1 MKKFLFTVAS
11 IVLVGLAAHANNEM
25 VAFSENEIT
34 LDGGQSTELVLSVVN
49 QPYTTVSGVQYNFIM
64 YDENGQQLD
73 HGCHLEFLP
82 EYGTS
87 EAWAWFGL
95 IMVGSNSQV
104 YHNGTTV
111 NSTNGTYH
119 QTDTWDDEG
128 DYMPI
133 NVYGV
138 ENVHVTYT
146 GKYNVIMSNVSSNKV
161 FTTDMSY
168 PLQVLKFTV
177 KVDEGWEGNY
187 AELRLVKAEHIYNDG
202 NSERIENQDGI
213 IVLRINNGSAAPTV
227 QTGAPTFRGFAENGV
242 QAFNVEIMPTEPSD
256 IYYRV
261 MSGYYDGEYTE
272 CSEWME
278 YQDIL
283 TFTQVG
289 RYRIEAQAIAQ
300 GKLPSDV
307 ISYEFIVTAID
318 TPAPEITWTADNG
331 VLTVTATGQGTVR
344 LYIDGVAVPNPYI
357 ENYDI
362 YEGINYTATAT
373 AKVDGWGIS
382 PTTTVA
388 IVVEPIAAPV
398 APAKPVVT
406 FNEEGDVL
414 NVAVSAEADATLFVN
429 GKQVSNPYGY
439 EVQRTYSYQTIDV
452 VTYAV
457 RDNLTSEVVDTTY
470 VMAPLDKKPVAAPI
484 ISTTMDEDYVYVNIE
499 WPAETDG
506 QQIYTGNY
514 QYERGQNDYSVP
526 VEAYVEEGTEWL
538 ESAHATYTVEVP
550 SNWSS
555 LTTDAPIVTTN
566 QDDENFTITA
576 TGDGVVTIYVTI
588 YDNNTGAGTTYTATG
603 EGEVQYVI
611 ARGDED
617 VQISYYA
624 TAVEDATGYDEYT
637 PGISETE
644 YATVEKKDEVTPADP
659 HMTGWWIVL
668 TDINGEESWYE
679 LHEGTDGSWVTTVT
693 LNYGEYGTFYWDPEL
708 SAAENN
714 VNRPNVPYYF
724 VIDGQVWGAP
734 VDNQATLMGEAA
746 NTMSNPL
753 FENDNH
759 YTVPVGYSYVL
770 GVYVDPSQEDQ
781 LQDGTWYYVYCA
793 QGPQTDVSELNTA
806 KTVASVR
813 YYNMMGQEMQQAD
826 GMTIVVT
833 TYTVGSAT
841 AVKVMK

>member
-1 MKKFLFTVAS
+1 MRKFLFTLAS
-11 IVLVGLAAHANNEM
+11 IVLVGLAAHADNQM

-34 LDGGQSTELVLSVVN
+34 LNGGQAQELVLSVVN
-49 QPYTTVSGVQYNFIM
+49 KPYAAVTGVQYNFTM
-64 YDENGQQLD
+64 YDENGQRLD

-95 IMVGSNSQV
+95 NMVGSNGQV
-104 YHNGTTV
+104 YNNGTAAT
-111 NSTNGTYH
+111 SSNGTWH
-119 QTDTWDDEG
+119 QTDTWDADG

-133 NVYGV
+133 NPYGV

-146 GKYNVIMSNVSSNKV
+146 GNYNVILSNISGNQV
-161 FTTDMSY
+161 FTTRMSY
-168 PLQVLKFTV
+168 PLQLLKFTV

-187 AELRLVKAEHIYNDG
+187 AELRLVKAEYSYSDG
-202 NSERIENQDGI
+202 NVQRTEDQDGI
-213 IVLRINNGSAAPTV
+213 IVLKINNGSVAPTEE
-227 QTGAPTFRGFAENGV
+227 TGAPTFRGYEEDYVHGF
-242 QAFNVEIMPTEPSD
+242 FVEIIPSEPST
-256 IYYRV
+256 IYYR
-261 MSGYYDGEYTE
+261 YQYEYGEF
-272 CSEWME
+272 SEWEE
-278 YQDIL
+278 YEDIL
-283 TFTQVG
+283 FFGVPG
-289 RYRIEAQAIAQ
+289 RYRIEAYAVAP
-300 GKLPSDV
+300 GKLPSEP
-307 ISYEFIVTAID
+307 IAYEFIVVF
-318 TPAPEITWTADNG
+318 TP
-331 VLTVTATGQGTVR
+331 
-344 LYIDGVAVPNPYI
+344 
-357 ENYDI
+357 
-362 YEGINYTATAT
+362 
-373 AKVDGWGIS
+373 
-382 PTTTVA
+382 
-388 IVVEPIAAPV
+388 APV

-414 NVAVSAEADATLFVN
+414 SVAVSAEVDATLFVN
-429 GKQVSNPYGY
+429 GEQVPNPYGF

-452 VTYAV
+452 VTYAM
-457 RDNLTSEVVDTTY
+457 RDNLTSQVVDTAY
-470 VMAPLDKKPVAAPI
+470 VMAPLDKKPVAAPV
-484 ISTTMDEDYVYVNIE
+484 ISTTMDEDYVYVSIE

-506 QQIYTGNY
+506 LQVYTGNY

-526 VEAYVEEGTEWL
+526 VEAYVKEGTEWQ

-555 LTTDAPIVTTN
+555 LTTDAPIVMTN

-576 TGDGVVTIYVTI
+576 TGDGTVTIYVTI

-603 EGEVQYVI
+603 EGVAQYVI

-644 YATVEKKDEVTPADP
+644 YVTVEKKDEVTPADP

-708 SAAENN
+708 STAENN

-724 VIDGQVWGAP
+724 VVDGQVWGAP
-734 VDNQATLMGEAA
+734 VDNQATLMGESA

-759 YTVPVGYSYVL
+759 YTVPAGYSYVL
-770 GVYVDPSQEDQ
+770 GIYVDPSQEDQ

-793 QGPQTDVSELNTA
+793 QGPHTDVSELNAA

-833 TYTVGSAT
+833 TYTDGSAT